1 MIMEGKIFQQ
11 KLRDLGITQTQ
22 IAELLGI
29 TKQSVSAMMKAAA
42 VKSST
47 LEKIAHGFNLDITEF
62 FGGHETSELK
72 REIEALRKKLAEV
85 ETQLKQKDETISR
98 LIDIID
104 KKI

>member
-1 MIMEGKIFQQ
+1 MEGK
-11 KLRDLGITQTQ
+11 KLQEILKIKGITQTQ

-29 TKQSVSAMMKAAA
+29 TKQSVSPMMKAAA

-72 REIEALRKKLAEV
+72 REIEALRKKLAEG
-85 ETQLKQKDETISR
+85 ETQLKQKDETINR
-98 LIDIID
+98 LIGILERR
-104 KKI
+104 

>member
-1 MIMEGKIFQQ
+1 MEGK
-11 KLRDLGITQTQ
+11 KLQEILKIKGITQTQ

-29 TKQSVSAMMKAAA
+29 TKQSVSSMMKAAA

-85 ETQLKQKDETISR
+85 ETQLKQKDETINR
-98 LIDIID
+98 LIGILERR
-104 KKI
+104 

>member
-1 MIMEGKIFQQ
+1 MIMEGK
-11 KLRDLGITQTQ
+11 KLQEILKIKGITQTQ

-85 ETQLKQKDETISR
+85 ETQLKQKDETINR
-98 LIDIID
+98 LIGILERR
-104 KKI
+104 

>member
-1 MIMEGKIFQQ
+1 MEGK
-11 KLRDLGITQTQ
+11 KLQEILKIKGITQTQ

-85 ETQLKQKDETISR
+85 ETQLKQKDETINR
-98 LIDIID
+98 LIGILERR
-104 KKI
+104 

>member
-1 MIMEGKIFQQ
+1 MIMEGK
-11 KLRDLGITQTQ
+11 KLQEILKIKGITQTQ

-29 TKQSVSAMMKAAA
+29 TKQSVSSMMKAAA

-85 ETQLKQKDETISR
+85 ETQLKQKDETINR
-98 LIDIID
+98 LIGILERR
-104 KKI
+104 